1 MTYVLSDL
9 VSVQRIGCFKDT
21 GRRAIPQ
28 MDGRS
33 VLLRGN
39 YQRRAFAIRKCALVS
54 AALGYKM
61 FAIQHGGWCATGPH
75 AHRTFARYGRSNRC
89 RNGKGGP
96 WANDVYRVSG
106 ALSGFLCIITLQT
119 TESNT

>member
-1 MTYVLSDL
+1 MKVTYVSSDL

-21 GRRAIPQ
+21 ARRAIPQ

-54 AALGYKM
+54 ATLGYKM
-61 FAIQHGGWCATGPH
+61 FAVQHGGWCATGPR
-75 AHRTFARYGRSNRC
+75 AQYTFAKYGRSNRC

-106 ALSGFLCIITLQT
+106 EA
-119 TESNT
+119 E